1 MIDFPAMADDSY
13 KRVTIHIGGY
23 YVSREPSVVKTILG
37 SCISVCFFESEK
49 KIGGMNHFMLP
60 ESKDLD
66 NIDDYNNTRYGI
78 YAMEVT
84 MNEILKLGGKKINI
98 TAKIFGGGNV
108 LPGITSNVLKVADKN
123 ISFAKKFLSDE
134 SIPIISEDIGG
145 NSPRKVFF
153 FNTKNKIMVKKL
165 EAISKEF
172 SVEQEIKYSKS
183 LEDKLKEK
191 SDITL
196 F

>member
-13 KRVTIHIGGY
+13 KRITIHIGGY
-23 YVSREPSVVKTILG
+23 YVSKEPSVVKTILG
-37 SCISVCFFESEK
+37 SCISVCLFESEN

-66 NIDDYNNTRYGI
+66 NLDDYNNTRYGI
-78 YAMEVT
+78 YATEVT
-84 MNEILKLGGKKINI
+84 LNDILKLGGKKSNI
-98 TAKIFGGGNV
+98 TAKVFGGGNV
-108 LPGITSNVLKVADKN
+108 LPGVTSNVLKIADKN
-123 ISFAKKFLSDE
+123 INFAKKFLSDE
-134 SIPIISEDIGG
+134 NIPIISEDIGG

-153 FNTKNKIMVKKL
+153 FNTENKIMLKKL
-165 EAISKEF
+165 GAVSNEF
-172 SVEQEIKYSKS
+172 SVEQEIKYSKI
-183 LEDKLKEK
+183 LQDKLKEQ

>member
-1 MIDFPAMADDSY
+1 MIDFPAMADHLY
-13 KRVTIHIGGY
+13 KRVTIYIGGY
-23 YVSREPSVVKTILG
+23 YVSREPSVIKTILG
-37 SCISVCFFESEK
+37 SCISVCLFESEK

-66 NIDDYNNTRYGI
+66 NINDYNNTRYGI

-84 MNEILKLGGKKINI
+84 MNEILKLGGKKSNV

-108 LPGITSNVLKVADKN
+108 LPGVTSNVLRVADKN
-123 ISFAKKFLSDE
+123 ITFARKFLADE
-134 SIPIISEDIGG
+134 GIPIISEDVGG
-145 NSPRKVFF
+145 NTPRKVFF
-153 FNTKNKIMVKKL
+153 FNTENKIMLKKL
-165 EAISKEF
+165 EAVSKEF
-172 SVEQEIKYSKS
+172 SVDQEIKYSKS

>member
-13 KRVTIHIGGY
+13 KRITIHIGGY
-23 YVSREPSVVKTILG
+23 YVSKEPSVVKTILG
-37 SCISVCFFESEK
+37 SCISVCLFESEN

-66 NIDDYNNTRYGI
+66 NLDDYNNTRYGI

-84 MNEILKLGGKKINI
+84 LNDILKLGGKKSNI
-98 TAKIFGGGNV
+98 TAKVFGGGNV
-108 LPGITSNVLKVADKN
+108 LPGVTSNVLKIADKN
-123 ISFAKKFLSDE
+123 INFAKKFLSDE
-134 SIPIISEDIGG
+134 NIPIISEDIGG

-153 FNTKNKIMVKKL
+153 FNTENKIMLKKL
-165 EAISKEF
+165 GAVSNEF
-172 SVEQEIKYSKS
+172 SVEQEIKYSKI
-183 LEDKLKEK
+183 LQDKLKEQ